1 MSASSL
7 RRLSL
12 IAWLGSIVL
21 IVAAGVLLVIGG
33 GQSVSPGDV
42 DLSTQ
47 RDGRARSI
55 GLGVVGLVAIL
66 GAMAFAAGAWARMQ
80 ADEVERREA
89 ASGFGVRP
97 RRPGCPRR
105 RATTTTSLPPTPTQT
120 RRSHDRHIADSPP
133 R

>member
-97 RRPGCPRR
+97 RRPRPGGNP
-105 RATTTTSLPPTPTQT
+105 ADGAILPP
-120 RRSHDRHIADSPP
+120 SSGHHDDLPPSDPDADPEKP
-133 R
+133 